1 MKKVKVDQEKLKVDE
16 DLAKKLLLKKVKVD
30 QELAKKKKKEQLK
43 HLMPVW

>member
-1 MKKVKVDQEKLKVDE
+1 MKVEVDG

-30 QELAKKKKKEQLK
+30 QELAKKKKKEQLR